1 MADAYISFFGN
12 KWYHDATLII
22 IYVLANFSILSNTLL
37 FLFFFALFPLWGRFG
52 FCQKIQY
59 DVIMT

>member
-12 KWYHDATLII
+12 KWYHDITLII

-37 FLFFFALFPLWGRFG
+37 F
-52 FCQKIQY
+52 
-59 DVIMT
+59 